1 MMTDA
6 VVRNMNDEDA
16 EQVIALWKASGI
28 TRPWNNPVTDIAFAR
43 RGEHS
48 TVLVADLTGRVVATA
63 MVGEDGHRGWVYYV
77 AADPDY
83 QGGGLGR
90 AMMNAAEQWLLG
102 RGVWK
107 VQLLVR
113 EDNQSIKGFYE
124 HLGYTDVR
132 SSCFQKIIRKAGA
145 Q

>member
-6 VVRNMNDEDA
+6 LVRNMNDEDA

-48 TVLVADLTGRVVATA
+48 TVLVADLTGR
-63 MVGEDGHRGWVYYV
+63 
-77 AADPDY
+77 
-83 QGGGLGR
+83 
-90 AMMNAAEQWLLG
+90 
-102 RGVWK
+102 GVWK